1 MFQLVRMQ
9 SYAKSH
15 IYFVHYL
22 SLSLSLEMTPCGP
35 NPCQHSGRCVIVGD
49 DSFSCDCSLTGYTG
63 VTCSMGV
70 LTVPSYPALT
80 IGVPVTLTITAVP
93 DSELIISIASS
104 DTDAIII
111 SPSTLTITNPAS
123 SVMFSIEANG
133 SEVAGLYSISY
144 TISGVNADD
153 YIIPSNSVVFVRP
166 IPAMVNYFESQGLPE
181 GQLSNAGCF
190 MAPYSLQCQN
200 DSQPFNIYSTSQWS
214 SDNNMIVAS
223 GIIHLLNDRLSLL
236 LAIAGAN
243 ITVEQN
249 LLTVE
254 RVYTNL
260 PVASE
265 NTDNC
270 TSYVPSVSDLDDF
283 LRLKTLTT
291 TFLSSTARSLP
302 TWMQFMVTSNELIDS
317 SGDGAYLASV
327 VTREELNNIAVC
339 QNIITNGNTVHLVVR
354 HDSNLTINVSGSQVT
369 YIPTD
374 NSVVCFSVEL
384 CSEVMPLFHIGL
396 PSGIDVLNQLQF
408 MNDLASAGWRMDLNA
423 VTFATSGNLVPA
435 DMMETYWAGSSY
447 QSVSF
452 SGAHIG
458 LRGSFTKEFSDTTT
472 TVIFNLLGD
481 IYWKVENLDLVSTD
495 ILAIDNM
502 FLRLKIFIDFT
513 IEFLKRKNAF

>member
-1 MFQLVRMQ
+1 MFL
-9 SYAKSH
+9 
-15 IYFVHYL
+15 L
-22 SLSLSLEMTPCGP
+22 SEIFPCGP
-35 NPCQHSGRCVIVGD
+35 NPCQHNGICVIVGD
-49 DSFSCDCSLTGYTG
+49 DDFSCDCSLTGYTG
-63 VTCSMGV
+63 VTCSIGV

-104 DTDAIII
+104 DTNAIII

-123 SVMFSIEANG
+123 SAMFSIEANG

-144 TISGVNADD
+144 TLSGVNADD
-153 YIIPSNSVVFVRP
+153 YVIPRDSVIFVRP
-166 IPAMVNYFESQGLPE
+166 LPAIVNYFESQGLPNGE
-181 GQLSNAGCF
+181 LSSAGCF
-190 MAPYSLQCQN
+190 MAPQSLQCQN
-200 DSQPFNIYSTSQWS
+200 GGQTNIYSTSQWS
-214 SDNNMIVAS
+214 NDNNIIRTDGIV
-223 GIIHLLNDRLSLL
+223 HLVNDHLSLL

-270 TSYVPSVSDLDDF
+270 TSFVPSISDLDDF
-283 LRLKTLTT
+283 LRFKTLAT
-291 TFLSSTARSLP
+291 TFLCSSARLLP

-339 QNIITNGNTVHLVVR
+339 QNIITNDNTVHLVVR

-369 YIPTD
+369 HIPTD

-384 CSEVMPLFHIGL
+384 CSEVMPLFHIDL
-396 PSGIDVLNQLQF
+396 PSGIDALNQLHF
-408 MNDLASAGWRMDLNA
+408 MNDLANAGWRMDLDA
-423 VTFATSGNLVPA
+423 VTFATSSNLVPVN
-435 DMMETYWAGSSY
+435 MMETYWTGSSY

-452 SGAHIG
+452 SAAHIG
-458 LRGSFTKEFSDTTT
+458 LRGSFTREFSDTAT
-472 TVIFNLLGD
+472 TVTVHLLGEV
-481 IYWKVENLDLVSTD
+481 YWRVENLDQVS
-495 ILAIDNM
+495 IKLLHN
-502 FLRLKIFIDFT
+502 
-513 IEFLKRKNAF
+513 EVHC